1 MSTKGKVLN
10 DLVTSHSLNLINWS
24 SKCNGTFTRI
34 NNKNITEKS
43 ILDYFIVNLGLL
55 MTK

>member
-10 DLVTSHSLNLINWS
+10 DLVTSHSLNLINCS